1 MQGAVGRVFCMG
13 IREVECIVVGGGPAG
28 STAAWELK
36 RQGRDVLVLD
46 ALEFPR
52 SKLCAGWLTPKVLE
66 DLELT
71 HSSVP
76 SLEVIPT
83 FKLHWRHWHPNIEV
97 PAGQYSVQRHLFD
110 TFLLERSDAPVEVH
124 RVQSIQRTDEGFLVD
139 GKFACRFLI
148 GAGGTHCPVKRQIFP
163 SLHANDSVALARELE
178 FKPYGPVRRES
189 RLLWRM
195 PYDPGFAWFVPKP
208 DAVNIGF
215 GYFKHSRALTKEP
228 WAYFV
233 DHLKSLGLLS
243 REDNPKPK
251 GWGYY
256 LLRDPRITVKDQ
268 GAYLIGDAAGLAT
281 EDLGEGIGPAVESG
295 RLSARD
301 ILGLEDYG
309 LERVTRHSMYGG
321 RYLGRLLSPLF
332 DNSGGSILKG
342 LGIGKA

>member
-1 MQGAVGRVFCMG
+1 MEGLNAGGGEASLLYGHTR
-13 IREVECIVVGGGPAG
+13 VECIVVGGGPAG

-110 TFLLERSDAPVEVH
+110 AFLLERSDAPVEVH

-148 GAGGTHCPVKRQIFP
+148 GAGGTHCPVKRQIFSRAFTP
-163 SLHANDSVALARELE
+163 MIRWLSRVNLNSN
-178 FKPYGPVRRES
+178 PMVRFDGI

-208 DAVNIGF
+208 DAVNIGLAI
-215 GYFKHSRALTKEP
+215 S
-228 WAYFV
+228 
-233 DHLKSLGLLS
+233 
-243 REDNPKPK
+243 N
-251 GWGYY
+251 
-256 LLRDPRITVKDQ
+256 I
-268 GAYLIGDAAGLAT
+268 AA
-281 EDLGEGIGPAVESG
+281 
-295 RLSARD
+295 R
-301 ILGLEDYG
+301 
-309 LERVTRHSMYGG
+309 
-321 RYLGRLLSPLF
+321 
-332 DNSGGSILKG
+332 
-342 LGIGKA
+342 